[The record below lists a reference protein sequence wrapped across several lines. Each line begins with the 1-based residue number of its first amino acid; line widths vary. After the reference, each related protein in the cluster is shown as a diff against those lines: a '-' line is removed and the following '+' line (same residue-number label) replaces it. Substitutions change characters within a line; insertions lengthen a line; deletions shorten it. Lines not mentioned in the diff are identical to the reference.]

1 MNKYPRFLAVIAAVV
16 FICTLVLGITGIYT
30 QYGDVRTAISYSVKD
45 SSVGTGLGTGIL
57 ITYLCPNGTEPTQ
70 DEIASVC
77 STLEKRLRSY
87 GIQDANVYYDDSMS
101 VFAVEASY
109 TARSGYDPN
118 ILYSYL
124 GRVGRITV
132 RAGNEKD
139 DDGKPSGI
147 TAETVLAEG
156 KDLKKVSFSIDDSGS
171 TTSYVCDIKFGG
183 ESKETVKKHTEEVMQ
198 ADTTTAKNYSV
209 WLDDS
214 FVTGRMFN
222 SVITN
227 GVVPCGSLIYSDDQ
241 VDNYIGLRIIAGSD
255 ELPFELTGAYVYNLA
270 DPDNSVRFNGAL
282 IFLLVEAAVFAVIA
296 VIRYRLAGLGAAVG
310 MAGFCGAACILLSG
324 GLSPDLGLYV
334 TKVKLYV
341 VAAIMALFAFVML
354 LLLDRISKSLGN
366 STPFRA
372 ARDAFSVAE
381 KRGGLLLASLIIVTV
396 AADLLSLTFSYLNPL
411 YEVLLTASLLA
422 VAGYVCFILGSAC
435 IIKSMASTRK
445 LNDEKLYGGIS
456 A

>member
-45 SSVGTGLGTGIL
+45 SSVGTGLGTGLL
-57 ITYLCPNGTEPTQ
+57 ITYLCPDGTEPTQ
-70 DEIASVC
+70 DQIASVC
-77 STLEKRLRSY
+77 STLEKRLQTY
-87 GIQDANVYYDDSMS
+87 GIQDANVYYDTIMS

-109 TARSGYDPN
+109 TARTGYDPN
-118 ILYSYL
+118 ILYSFL

-132 RAGNEKD
+132 RAGNERD

-156 KDLKKVSFSIDDSGS
+156 KDLKEVSFSVDESNS
-171 TTSYVCDIKFGG
+171 TTRYICDIKFGG
-183 ESKETVKKHTEEVMQ
+183 ESKETIKKHTEEVMQ
-198 ADTTTAKNYSV
+198 ADTNTAKYYSV
-209 WLDDS
+209 WLDDN
-214 FVTGRMFN
+214 FITGRTFT
-222 SVITN
+222 SVIKN
-227 GVVPCGSLIYSDDQ
+227 GVVPGGSVVYTDDQ
-241 VDNYIGLRIIAGSD
+241 VDDYIGLRVIAGSD

-270 DPDNSVRFNGAL
+270 DPDNSDRFYGAL
-282 IFLLVEAAVFAVIA
+282 ILLLVEAAVFAVIA
-296 VIRYRLAGLGAAVG
+296 VLRYRLAGLGAAVG

-341 VAAIMALFAFVML
+341 VAALMALFAFVML
-354 LLLDRISKSLGN
+354 SLLDRISKSLGN

-381 KRGGLLLASLIIVTV
+381 KRGGLLLASLVIVTV
-396 AADLLSLTFSYLNPL
+396 AADLLSLAFTKLNPL

-422 VAGYVCFILGSAC
+422 VAGYICVILGSAC
-435 IIKSMASTRK
+435 IIKSIASTRK
-445 LNDEKLYGGIS
+445 LNDEKLYGGVS

>member
-57 ITYLCPNGTEPTQ
+57 ITYLCPNGTEPSQ

-255 ELPFELTGAYVYNLA
+255 ELPFELTGAYVYSLA

>member
-1 MNKYPRFLAVIAAVV
+1 
-16 FICTLVLGITGIYT
+16 
-30 QYGDVRTAISYSVKD
+30 
-45 SSVGTGLGTGIL
+45 
-57 ITYLCPNGTEPTQ
+57 
-70 DEIASVC
+70 
-77 STLEKRLRSY
+77 
-87 GIQDANVYYDDSMS
+87 
-101 VFAVEASY
+101 
-109 TARSGYDPN
+109 
-118 ILYSYL
+118 
-124 GRVGRITV
+124 
-132 RAGNEKD
+132 
-139 DDGKPSGI
+139 
-147 TAETVLAEG
+147 
-156 KDLKKVSFSIDDSGS
+156 
-171 TTSYVCDIKFGG
+171 
-183 ESKETVKKHTEEVMQ
+183 
-198 ADTTTAKNYSV
+198 
-209 WLDDS
+209 
-214 FVTGRMFN
+214 
-222 SVITN
+222 
-227 GVVPCGSLIYSDDQ
+227 
-241 VDNYIGLRIIAGSD
+241 
-255 ELPFELTGAYVYNLA
+255 
-270 DPDNSVRFNGAL
+270 
-282 IFLLVEAAVFAVIA
+282 
-296 VIRYRLAGLGAAVG
+296 

-341 VAAIMALFAFVML
+341 VAALMALFAFVML

>member
-57 ITYLCPNGTEPTQ
+57 ITYLCPDGIEPTQ

-87 GIQDANVYYDDSMS
+87 GIQDANVYYDNSMS